1 MDPRSRKPSR
11 YGGHMMR
18 LMEAASLERADPPP
32 ADIPLRVSVVQ
43 DGSRLHYGLPLGL
56 KLAGI
61 LGTVH
66 TDWFVRPGSL
76 EAMAVD
82 WFARMG
88 GATGRRM
95 ADRRCAGLDDSRVV
109 ASGWL
114 GLLARFLEDHGDT
127 PEETFVRRSQAIAS
141 QVMADGWRDANG
153 LAGFVRNI
161 DPALCEAARRR
172 GLAVVLD
179 QMIAPIDV
187 QVREEARQAELWPS
201 WQSVRDRGTDIM
213 RRVERQSWAAAS
225 HITCASE
232 YVRDGLIDTGLHR
245 ERISVIPYPVDV
257 SAFPFSER
265 GDRNGPVLVGFVGAV
280 SLRKGAPAFFE
291 VAKQFDPAKV
301 RFAMVGPIAADPALV
316 ERQRGAVEVIGSVPR
331 IEVRQWLQR
340 FDLFLF
346 PSACEGSAGAVME
359 AMATGLPVVTTP
371 NSGTPVRDGEE
382 GYVLGCEDLAGMV
395 RRVDQLVRDQDLRLR
410 MGTAAHDRVQAL
422 TVLRYGQAWHD
433 LLRRVV
439 APEG

>member
-1 MDPRSRKPSR
+1 MDPGSRKPSR

-18 LMEAASLERADPPP
+18 LMEAASLERSNPPP
-32 ADIPLRVSVVQ
+32 TAVPLRISVVQ

-66 TDWFVRPGSL
+66 TDWFVRPGSV
-76 EAMAVD
+76 EAMVVD
-82 WFARMG
+82 WLARMG

-109 ASGWL
+109 ASGWS
-114 GLLARFLEDHGDT
+114 GLLARFLEGHGET
-127 PEETFVRRSQAIAS
+127 PEAVFVRRSKGIAS
-141 QVMADGWRDANG
+141 QVIADGWRDANG

-161 DPALCEAARRR
+161 DPALCEAAQRQ

-187 QVREEARQAELWPS
+187 QVREEARQAEVWPN
-201 WQSVRDRGTDIM
+201 WQSARERGADIM
-213 RRVERQSWAAAS
+213 RRVERQSWDAAS
-225 HITCASE
+225 HITCASD
-232 YVRDGLIDTGLHR
+232 YVRDGLIATGLSR

-265 GDRNGPVLVGFVGAV
+265 RDRKGPVVVGFVGAV

-291 VAKQFDPAKV
+291 IAKLFDPAKV
-301 RFAMVGPIAADPALV
+301 RFVMVGPITANPGLV
-316 ERQRGAVEVIGSVPR
+316 ERQRGAVEVVGSVPR
-331 IEVRQWLQR
+331 TAVRQWLQR

-371 NSGTPVRDGEE
+371 NSGTPVRDGKE
-382 GYVLGCEDLAGMV
+382 GYVLGCEDLAGMA

-410 MGTAAHDRVQAL
+410 MGAAAHDRVQAL
-422 TVLRYGQAWHD
+422 TVLSYGQAWHD
-433 LLRRVV
+433 LLRRVL

>member
-1 MDPRSRKPSR
+1 
-11 YGGHMMR
+11 MMR
-18 LMEAASLERADPPP
+18 LVEAASVERSDPPR
-32 ADIPLRVSVVQ
+32 AVVPLRISVVQ

-88 GATGRRM
+88 GATGRRL

-109 ASGWL
+109 ASGWV
-114 GLLARFLEDHGDT
+114 GLLARFLEGRGET
-127 PEETFVRRSQAIAS
+127 PEAIFVRRSQAIAS

-161 DPALCEAARRR
+161 DPALCEAARCQ

-187 QVREEARQAELWPS
+187 QVHEEARQAELWPN
-201 WQSVRDRGTDIM
+201 WQSSRDRGADIM
-213 RRVERQSWAAAS
+213 RRIERQSWDAAS
-225 HITCASE
+225 HITCASD
-232 YVRDGLIDTGLHR
+232 YVRDGLIGTGVAR

-257 SAFPFSER
+257 GAFPFS
-265 GDRNGPVLVGFVGAV
+265 DRRDRKGPVVVGFVGAI

-291 VAKQFDPAKV
+291 IAKRFDPAKV
-301 RFAMVGPIAADPALV
+301 RFVMVGPITAAPALV
-316 ERQRGAVEVIGSVPR
+316 ERHRGAVEVIGSVPR
-331 IEVRQWLQR
+331 TQVRQWLER

-346 PSACEGSAGAVME
+346 PSVCEGSAGAVME
-359 AMATGLPVVTTP
+359 AMSTGLPVVTTP

-382 GYVLGCEDLAGMV
+382 GYVLGCEDLAGMA

-410 MGTAAHDRVQAL
+410 MGAAAHDQVQAL

-433 LLRRVV
+433 LLRRVC
-439 APEG
+439 AHGGQDISPFL